1 MFYGGKEVSE
11 NKNKNNEVK
20 ETTKE
25 AVDSTPQIP
34 DGANEIRE
42 TTGADMEVYDD
53 YDVTDL
59 ADSAPKKKKFKKR
72 YAVIGIAALI
82 IAAFIIYRIN
92 AAKGSAVYVETQDVA
107 LGTIENVLS
116 ISGTVTL

>member
-20 ETTKE
+20 EATKE

-53 YDVTDL
+53 YDVGPCRFC
-59 ADSAPKKKKFKKR
+59 SQEKE
-72 YAVIGIAALI
+72 I
-82 IAAFIIYRIN
+82 
-92 AAKGSAVYVETQDVA
+92 
-107 LGTIENVLS
+107 
-116 ISGTVTL
+116 